1 MDKLYIVLLIAV
13 LAVLAGGLLTLRV
26 QQAAPGGDK
35 LRWAFGALRKAAL
48 PFAIRAT
55 IALGALGAVL
65 FLIFAFIP
73 GLSLRLAFAA
83 LIGVAAS
90 LLAAHVSL
98 HAGVRAIT
106 NAAASATRSPAL
118 VVRKAMAAGAA
129 GGFTAAGIALLALA
143 ALVMVFARGAEAT
156 VLGEMLLQN
165 LAGFVLGTCAVAI
178 AFRCGGGIASQAAA
192 MAQSP
197 APSDIQPDG
206 GAVKNPAEICAI
218 ACESTSGSG
227 GLAAEYCTVL
237 SASLTAAMILG
248 VVALKS
254 SLGTAYPLLIVSSG
268 IAASLLAMLWVFRSP
283 AQKPLSAARA
293 GQLVATMLML
303 LLTLLITFLS
313 RLPAGMFLAVLFG
326 AIAGGII
333 ALVDDYYANPKLSR
347 ARPASAPNE
356 GGWGFLDA
364 LWAGSRSALVPVLT
378 LAATAV
384 GAFAACGGFSEPAKG
399 MFGLSLA
406 AIGAVAAGAYRIASL
421 SSACILK
428 QAARI
433 APLAGV
439 DEDNITTLNTIEDNL
454 PCACHVRGHSVA
466 AFALAGLGLYAAFT
480 HSANLP
486 TSDLNQPLVLGGML
500 IGATLVLWSAG
511 GSLRA
516 TRLAANSLAAEVKRQ
531 FAEIPG
537 LAEGQAEGN
546 YERCSEIAASHSI
559 RGLGY
564 SSLAL
569 VAAAVVLGGAFHLL
583 KAWLYAGTRS
593 AGGGELTAGMIAGAV
608 LLALV
613 IGMMAA
619 GITGILAGR
628 RQRSADAAADDVT
641 TTLGLAIAN
650 CASPMLLFAPILLA
664 SAALAFSG
672 WLR

>member
-13 LAVLAGGLLTLRV
+13 LAVLAGGLLMLRV

-35 LRWAFGALRKAAL
+35 LRWAFGALRRAAL

-55 IALGALGAVL
+55 IALGALGAIL

-73 GLSLRLAFAA
+73 GLSLRLAFSA

-90 LLAAHVSL
+90 LFAVHVSL
-98 HAGVRAIT
+98 HSGVRAIT
-106 NAAASATRSPAL
+106 NAAAAATRSPAV

-129 GGFTAAGIALLALA
+129 GGFSAAGIALLALA
-143 ALVMVFARGAEAT
+143 ALVLVFAHGAEAAI
-156 VLGEMLLQN
+156 LGEMLLHN

-178 AFRCGGGIASQAAA
+178 VFRCGGGIASQAAA
-192 MAQSP
+192 MAQAS
-197 APSDIQPDG
+197 AQSDVQPESG
-206 GAVKNPAEICAI
+206 EVKNPADICAI
-218 ACESTSGSG
+218 ACESVSGMG

-254 SLGTAYPLLIVSSG
+254 SLGTAYPLLIAAAG
-268 IAASLLAMLWVFRSP
+268 LTASLIAMLWVFRSP

-293 GQLVATMLML
+293 GQLVATMFMLML
-303 LLTLLITFLS
+303 ALLITLLS
-313 RLPAGMFLAVLFG
+313 HVPIGIFLAVLFG
-326 AIAGGII
+326 AAAGGIN
-333 ALVDDYYANPKLSR
+333 ALADDYYANHKPK
-347 ARPASAPNE
+347 PAAVQD
-356 GGWGFLDA
+356 GGWAFLDA
-364 LWAGSRSALVPVLT
+364 LWIGSRASLLPVIT

-384 GAFAACGGFSEPAKG
+384 GAFAVCGGFKEPAKG
-399 MFGLSLA
+399 MFGLGLA
-406 AIGAVAAGAYRIASL
+406 AVGITAAGAYRIASQA
-421 SSACILK
+421 SACILK

-433 APLAGV
+433 APIAGL
-439 DEDNITTLNTIEDNL
+439 DQINITTLNSIQDSL
-454 PCACHVRGHSVA
+454 PCACTVRGHSVA

-486 TSDLNQPLVLGGML
+486 TSDLNQPLVLGGLL

-511 GSLRA
+511 GALRA
-516 TRLAANSLAAEVKRQ
+516 TRLAAKSLSAEVKRQ
-531 FAEIPG
+531 FAEISG

-546 YERCSEIAASHSI
+546 YERCSEIAAAHSI

-569 VAAAVVLGGAFHLL
+569 VAAAVVFGGVFRLL
-583 KAWLYAGTRS
+583 KVWLYAGTRS
-593 AGGGELTAGMIAGAV
+593 AGGGELAAGMIAGAV
-608 LLALV
+608 LLSLV
-613 IGMMAA
+613 IGLMAA
-619 GITGILAGR
+619 GLAGTISSLR
-628 RQRSADAAADDVT
+628 KNAGATPEGAFTASLGAAIASAAA
-641 TTLGLAIAN
+641 
-650 CASPMLLFAPILLA
+650 PMLMFAPILLA